1 MGFGLLFRN
10 RMVSVPFE
18 MEQVEV
24 GMLTLVFPLPEKS
37 QKGCSLN
44 KQLIQDLDYSIP
56 LIPHSHLKLS
66 CLKSSVRVG
75 SHDPFFRNNYF
86 SGIVSAHRILIRM
99 TNFFEFE

>member
-1 MGFGLLFRN
+1 MGFGLLFRK
-10 RMVSVPFE
+10 RIVSVPFE

-24 GMLTLVFPLPEKS
+24 GMLTPVFPLPEKS
-37 QKGCSLN
+37 QKECSLS
-44 KQLIQDLDYSIP
+44 KQLIKDLDYSIP

-66 CLKSSVRVG
+66 CLKSGVRVG

-86 SGIVSAHRILIRM
+86 SGIVSAHRILICM

>member
-1 MGFGLLFRN
+1 
-10 RMVSVPFE
+10 
-18 MEQVEV
+18 
-24 GMLTLVFPLPEKS
+24 MLIPVIPLPEKS
-37 QKGCSLN
+37 QKECSRS

-66 CLKSSVRVG
+66 CLKSVVRVG

>member
-1 MGFGLLFRN
+1 
-10 RMVSVPFE
+10 
-18 MEQVEV
+18 
-24 GMLTLVFPLPEKS
+24 MLIPVILLPEKS
-37 QKGCSLN
+37 QKECSLS

-66 CLKSSVRVG
+66 SLKSGVRAGVRVG

-99 TNFFEFE
+99 TIFFEFE